1 MRHSARDGDTIPHT
15 YTHRVW
21 FKWPRYC
28 WSGLSYWC
36 LTVHI
41 TNGPSDGM
49 ADSSGI
55 RRDSSL
61 AHRPHTPFVIIWFWC
76 NYSDSCGGG
85 LTVWISLNVGRGVA
99 MSIPSACSTDR
110 YDGYISLRSHC
121 TSSQLFLLSA
131 FDIPI
136 DLLILPQVVLICP
149 RAPTSQVRGITVHPA
164 LLHLAGRERCTW
176 LFFERM
182 HL

>member
-1 MRHSARDGDTIPHT
+1 MRPVRFTQTALSFAVVQIVPMRPAREMGTRFLTLTHT
-15 YTHRVW
+15 APGSSG
-21 FKWPRYC
+21 PRYC

-76 NYSDSCGGG
+76 NYSDSRGGG

-121 TSSQLFLLSA
+121 TSLSA
-131 FDIPI
+131 SCSQHLTYPSIYSS
-136 DLLILPQVVLICP
+136 CP
-149 RAPTSQVRGITVHPA
+149 KS
-164 LLHLAGRERCTW
+164 C
-176 LFFERM
+176 
-182 HL
+182 